1 MLFWDM
7 NPRMFGERSIRKGVC
22 YGAVFNGSRTE
33 KLMAQINNIQLEKF
47 RKLIYDN
54 CGIHLNE
61 AKLELLQGRLDK
73 LMRKNNI
80 ESFDEYYLLIT
91 AEANQQYWREFVD
104 EITIHMSS
112 FFRENNHFEFIRS
125 QLRMIFENNPRI
137 MKNNEIRVWSAG
149 CSTGEE
155 PYTLAMVLKEWLP
168 MEMSIKILATD
179 IGSHTLSIA
188 QSGVYSQNIKKDMD
202 PYFLMRFFTRVGDN
216 YQIVPEIKD
225 LITFRLFNL
234 MEPFPFKDVMDIIF
248 CRNVMIYFDA
258 TVQQELV
265 KKFYDYLTPG
275 GLLFIG
281 HSESLLNK
289 QYGFQYIQPTVYL
302 KQK

>member
-1 MLFWDM
+1 M
-7 NPRMFGERSIRKGVC
+7 NPRMFGERFIRKGVC